1 MAPHVFG
8 ADLMLLAP
16 LVVLVARRRPEA
28 AIGAM
33 AGLAAVTLAGGDVP
47 GAAIHALELGMI
59 LATVAAA
66 LARPPAT
73 APVVR
78 GTPRTLVRSA

>member
-1 MAPHVFG
+1 
-8 ADLMLLAP
+8 
-16 LVVLVARRRPEA
+16 
-28 AIGAM
+28 M

-66 LARPPAT
+66 LARPPVT